1 MSLSGLDDW
10 QRISHAAITLVK
22 DKIYLATHCASFQ
35 PKAIQIY
42 TIDIKF
48 PTVDKKGSI
57 QRKLV
62 ASTCLDKDDFHVT
75 QMVFKRRADNL
86 QLYLGLGGKKKS
98 IMCEKYIEKAKIW
111 ALKQYYRR
119 NRTRMEWSCSAMG
132 IKTSRTIIY
141 Y

>member
-86 QLYLGLGGKKKS
+86 QLYLGLGGKKK
-98 IMCEKYIEKAKIW
+98 EHNVRELY
-111 ALKQYYRR
+111 
-119 NRTRMEWSCSAMG
+119 
-132 IKTSRTIIY
+132 
-141 Y
+141 